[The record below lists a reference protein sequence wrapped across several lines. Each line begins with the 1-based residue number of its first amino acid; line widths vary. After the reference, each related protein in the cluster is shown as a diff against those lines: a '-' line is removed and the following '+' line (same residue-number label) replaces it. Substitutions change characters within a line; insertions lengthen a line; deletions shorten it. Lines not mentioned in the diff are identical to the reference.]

1 VIIIDKE
8 RKGIST
14 FIATLLLMVL
24 AVSAGVV
31 IYAYTVGYVGG
42 FGGPLTLGS
51 ISVDAWALTED
62 TATSATDYYL
72 TAHLRNTGKTTF
84 KIDRIYVNGLE
95 EIRFTPID
103 FTLTEGGIDDLVI
116 TGGFEGSK
124 TYEIKLIGADN
135 TQLILQVKK

>member
-1 VIIIDKE
+1 MITYKE
-8 RKGIST
+8 KKGIST
-14 FIATLLLMVL
+14 FIATLLLMML
-24 AVSAGVV
+24 ATSTGVV
-31 IYAYTVGYVGG
+31 IYTYTMGYVGG
-42 FGGPLTLGS
+42 LGDPLTLGS

-62 TATSATDYYL
+62 TATPATDYYL

-84 KIDRIYVNGLE
+84 KIDRVYVNGLE
-95 EIRFTPID
+95 EIRFTPTD

-124 TYEIKLIGADN
+124 TYEIKLIGVDN

>member
-1 VIIIDKE
+1 MIT
-8 RKGIST
+8 RSRRGIST

-31 IYAYTVGYVGG
+31 IYAYTIGYVGG

-51 ISVDAWALTED
+51 ISVDAWTLTQD
-62 TATSATDYYL
+62 TSTPATDYYL
-72 TAHLRNTGKTTF
+72 TAHLRDTGKMTF

-95 EIRFTPID
+95 EIRFTPTD
-103 FTLTEGGIDDLVI
+103 LTLAEGGIDDLVI

-124 TYEIKLIGADN
+124 TYEIKLIGVDN

>member
-1 VIIIDKE
+1 MIIIDKE

-31 IYAYTVGYVGG
+31 IHAYTVGYVGG

-51 ISVDAWALTED
+51 ISVDAWTLTQD
-62 TATSATDYYL
+62 TSTPATDYYL
-72 TAHLRNTGKTTF
+72 TAHLRDTGKMTF

-95 EIRFTPID
+95 EIRFTPTD
-103 FTLTEGGIDDLVI
+103 LTLAEGGIDDLVI

-124 TYEIKLIGADN
+124 TYEIKLIGVDN